1 MQHTWLLAIA
11 ACCTVPLAAAQELP
25 CIAARDS
32 MRSAFPGYDNDLG
45 AKQPASHKLLLQ
57 CLTQSRVCLL
67 LDGGKV
73 LKAQAPSEVHIGS
86 RKVLFG
92 LVQTHRGA
100 SRSYC
105 TIGSL
110 VANEGGPF
118 WIYDT
123 YAPNGDGAIA
133 EGIQDTSD
141 SPKTSAELF
150 DMLEKNFRHSMKELR
165 RSIAAKEINPKE
177 LGYRDGEKP

>member
-1 MQHTWLLAIA
+1 MQRTWLLAIA
-11 ACCTVPLAAAQELP
+11 ACCTIPLAAAQELP
-25 CIAARDS
+25 CISAKAS
-32 MRSAFPGYDNDLG
+32 MRSAFPGYDNELG

-57 CLTQSRVCLL
+57 CLTQYRVCLL
-67 LDGGKV
+67 LEGGKV
-73 LKAQAPSEVHIGS
+73 VKAQDPSEVHIRS

-92 LVQTHRGA
+92 LVQTDRGA

-105 TIGSL
+105 TIGSR
-110 VANEGGPF
+110 VENEGGPF
-118 WIYDT
+118 WIYES

-150 DMLEKNFRHSMKELR
+150 AMLDKNYQHSMKELR

>member
-11 ACCTVPLAAAQELP
+11 ACCTMPLAAAQDLP
-25 CIAARDS
+25 CIAAKNS
-32 MRSAFPGYDNDLG
+32 MHTAFPDYDNELG
-45 AKQPASHKLLLQ
+45 AKQPASHKHLLR
-57 CLTQSRVCLL
+57 CLTQYRVCLL

-73 LKAQAPSEVHIGS
+73 LKAQAPSEVHIRS
-86 RKVLFG
+86 RKILFG
-92 LVQTHRGA
+92 LVQTHRSA

-110 VANEGGPF
+110 VENEGGPF
-118 WIYDT
+118 WIYET
-123 YAPNGDGAIA
+123 YTPNGNGAA

-150 DMLEKNFRHSMKELR
+150 AMLDKNFRHSMKELR
-165 RSIAAKEINPKE
+165 RSIAAKEISPKE
-177 LGYRDGEKP
+177 LGYRDGEEP